1 MQYIMVLDIDSILQK
16 INELDNTINALNQ
29 KISEVTEILKEQ
41 YLSAS
46 LTMKENQNYL
56 LSGIQKS
63 PNTKNYIV
71 TTKGVEVVGEEEITP
86 IFAFLD
92 NVIQFANDPNRR
104 IGVIK
109 ELVKHLQK
117 MSEMITSN
125 SFSS

>member
-16 INELDNTINALNQ
+16 ISELDNTINALNQ

-41 YLSAS
+41 YLRAS

-86 IFAFLD
+86 ISAFLD
-92 NVIQFANDPNRR
+92 NVIQFANEPNRR